1 MGGNRLLDAGCW
13 AARLGL
19 FVVCL
24 CGVGRLVALDL
35 AGAREAMRTGDYAA
49 VLKAAEARGDAREE
63 REGWSL
69 VHAEALTAV
78 SRYSDALA
86 VLDRAMSHDVQSIRV
101 RWAARELGQALGDQD
116 RVRGLSQEIAELVSR
131 RRWAYR
137 DPVNL
142 VVFGRLALAL
152 GADPKDV
159 LDRVFAVAQ
168 KAAPTLRD
176 VYLARGELA
185 LEKHDFAL
193 AAKAFT
199 EGSEKVPDDP
209 DLLFGAARAFESG
222 DRAAMLA
229 ALTAALKV
237 NPRHVP
243 SLLAQ
248 VDHLI
253 DAEAYSDAGK
263 KLDEIAGISPAHP
276 ELAAYRAVIAHLAG
290 QPEEAAVA
298 RLQGLRA
305 SDTNPRVD
313 HVIGRKLSQKYRFS
327 EGAAAQREA
336 LKLDPDY
343 LPAKAQLASDLLR
356 LGKEDEG
363 WALITEVN
371 EKDGYDV
378 EAYNLVTLR
387 DTLSKYAVLKN
398 EAFSIRMTQRE
409 ADLYGPRVLAL
420 LTRARERLV
429 SRYGVELAEPTIVDI
444 FADQKDFAVR
454 TFGLPDIQGFLGVC
468 FGRVVTANSPAA
480 TGVAKGV
487 NWESVLW
494 HEYCHVVTLQ
504 FTRNKMPRWLSEGIS
519 VYEERQADLA
529 WGMRLTPRYWE
540 MLRSEDRVPIAEL
553 SSVFLAPPTP
563 EHVQF
568 AYYHSSLV
576 VEFLI
581 ERFGFDALKGVL
593 RSLRV
598 GVDINEALAKHT
610 VPMASLETEF
620 AAFAEGRAKA
630 FASERMME
638 KPPAALLK
646 PGAEAELK
654 TWLDRHPE
662 NLTALLTLARQAIA
676 GQRWAEARDLAERA
690 IKLVPDHTGHD
701 GAYPLWV
708 EALRESGDRA
718 AERTALQTWTARI
731 DAANTA
737 NLRLMTLAAADQDW
751 PAVVQ
756 GAQRF
761 LAVNPLVAAPYEK
774 LALAGEAQGDL
785 PAAQAAWRTLLR
797 LDPPNPAEIHYRLA
811 DVLARAGDPAAKHH
825 VLAAL
830 EDAPRHRS
838 ALALLL
844 RLNRPAGSTP

>member
-1 MGGNRLLDAGCW
+1 M
-13 AARLGL
+13 
-19 FVVCL
+19 
-24 CGVGRLVALDL
+24 DL

-49 VLKAAEARGDAREE
+49 VLKAAEARGDAKEE

-69 VHAEALTAV
+69 VHAEALTVV
-78 SRYSDALA
+78 SRYTEALA

-116 RVRGLSQEIAELVSR
+116 RVRALSQEIAELVSR

-222 DRAAMLA
+222 NRAAMLA

-253 DAEAYSDAGK
+253 DAEAYPDAGK
-263 KLDEIAGISPAHP
+263 KLDEIAAISPAHP
-276 ELAAYRAVIAHLAG
+276 ELFAYRAVIAHLAG

-298 RLQGLRA
+298 RLRGLRVA
-305 SDTNPRVD
+305 ETNPRVD

-336 LKLDPDY
+336 LKLDPDF

-363 WALITEVN
+363 WALIAEVN

-420 LTRARERLV
+420 LTRARDRLV

-519 VYEERQADLA
+519 VYEERQADPA
-529 WGMRLTPRYWE
+529 WGMRLTPPLLGDAAKRGP
-540 MLRSEDRVPIAEL
+540 RADRGA
-553 SSVFLAPPTP
+553 
-563 EHVQF
+563 QF
-568 AYYHSSLV
+568 RL
-576 VEFLI
+576 
-581 ERFGFDALKGVL
+581 
-593 RSLRV
+593 
-598 GVDINEALAKHT
+598 
-610 VPMASLETEF
+610 PF
-620 AAFAEGRAKA
+620 AA
-630 FASERMME
+630 
-638 KPPAALLK
+638 
-646 PGAEAELK
+646 
-654 TWLDRHPE
+654 D
-662 NLTALLTLARQAIA
+662 A
-676 GQRWAEARDLAERA
+676 G
-690 IKLVPDHTGHD
+690 
-701 GAYPLWV
+701 
-708 EALRESGDRA
+708 
-718 AERTALQTWTARI
+718 
-731 DAANTA
+731 
-737 NLRLMTLAAADQDW
+737 
-751 PAVVQ
+751 
-756 GAQRF
+756 
-761 LAVNPLVAAPYEK
+761 
-774 LALAGEAQGDL
+774 
-785 PAAQAAWRTLLR
+785 
-797 LDPPNPAEIHYRLA
+797 
-811 DVLARAGDPAAKHH
+811 ARA
-825 VLAAL
+825 VCIFSLL
-830 EDAPRHRS
+830 PRRGVS
-838 ALALLL
+838 DRTFWL
-844 RLNRPAGSTP
+844 